1 MKTTLIIVLIII
13 FLAELW
19 VYFRLHGR
27 ELRLEQRIKCV
38 EAREESARTAMRR
51 NGATAEHLNGE
62 LRRIQSVYEYACKVD
77 YTVTARDRQAYSSE
91 KMPAVVRSRIANTL
105 GHQILKK
112 CPGLL
117 RCVKTDGSETY
128 VVEFAFRTLDRKP

>member
-1 MKTTLIIVLIII
+1 MKTTLIILMIVLA
-13 FLAELW
+13 LVELW
-19 VYFRLHGR
+19 MWFRLRGR
-27 ELRLEQRIKCV
+27 ELRVEQRIKYV

-51 NGATAEHLNGE
+51 NGATAEHLNSE

-77 YTVTARDRQAYSSE
+77 YTVTAKDRQAYSSE

-105 GHQILKK
+105 GHQILKR
-112 CPGLL
+112 CPDLL
-117 RCVKTDGSETY
+117 RCIKTDGSETY

>member
-1 MKTTLIIVLIII
+1 MRTFLIILMIVLAV
-13 FLAELW
+13 AELL
-19 VYFRLHGR
+19 VLFLLRGR
-27 ELRLEQRIKCV
+27 ERRIEQRIKYV

-51 NGATAEHLNGE
+51 NGATAEHLNSE
-62 LRRIQSVYEYACKVD
+62 LRRIQNIYEVVFKVD
-77 YTVTARDRQAYSSE
+77 YTVTAKDRQSYSSE

-128 VVEFAFRTLDRKP
+128 VIEFALRTLDGKP

>member
-19 VYFRLHGR
+19 VYFCLHGR
-27 ELRLEQRIKCV
+27 ELRLEQRIKYV

-117 RCVKTDGSETY
+117 RCIKTDGSETY